1 LVVVGEAPPR
11 SLYLSFWIPTKAEGE
26 GGKSSKA
33 EDAQRQLFAAALD
46 WPGPARER
54 ASSAGWQ
61 EDRVSEQDALGKE
74 SERMGWDTEPDTKQM
89 EIERHC
95 WMVFSSIFSL
105 FYKIKLI

>member
-1 LVVVGEAPPR
+1 
-11 SLYLSFWIPTKAEGE
+11 LYLSFWIPTKAEGE

-46 WPGPARER
+46 WSGPARER

-74 SERMGWDTEPDTKQM
+74 SERMGWDTEPNTMQM
-89 EIERHC
+89 EIERLLDG
-95 WMVFSSIFSL
+95 VFINIFFIL
-105 FYKIKLI
+105 QN

>member
-1 LVVVGEAPPR
+1 LVVVGEALPR

-46 WPGPARER
+46 WSSPARER
-54 ASSAGWQ
+54 ASSTGWH

-74 SERMGWDTEPDTKQM
+74 SDRMGWDTEPDTIQM
-89 EIERHC
+89 EIER
-95 WMVFSSIFSL
+95 L
-105 FYKIKLI
+105 FGWCFHQYFLYFTKLS